1 MPEATNCAIS
11 IALNESFCTSSRQS
25 EFGVLFLPNSR
36 IRNPFFPALFVL
48 EAKKKLNC
56 ANGLIFCA
64 LRLQHRVSQI
74 KNVLKGFNIFFC
86 NRLPGHCV

>member
-11 IALNESFCTSSRQS
+11 IALNESFCTTSRQS
-25 EFGVLFLPNSR
+25 EFGVLFAKFATLSSPR
-36 IRNPFFPALFVL
+36 FFVL

-64 LRLQHRVSQI
+64 LWLQHRCSQN
-74 KNVLKGFNIFFC
+74 KKF
-86 NRLPGHCV
+86 